1 MAPYS
6 LYLAGVLL
14 TFIVKVAAGFLLC
27 LCLVRVLRSPR
38 HRFLTW
44 LGFLLG
50 AGVCWT
56 ALLVDGAVAVFSRAG
71 AGASYIAQTTTVPGE
86 HLTVPLS
93 WSLWIG
99 RVAVVFGIVYIAVV
113 LSLLSRQLLKHL
125 RLRSWLKHA
134 QPPSRELDVFFQGL
148 CRDFNIRRCRL
159 SILPKVSSPAT
170 VYWWSPRVILPEV
183 CEELGTSP
191 QLGNILRHELIHT
204 LRCDYLWA
212 MLGDLLC
219 AVLFFHPAV
228 WEARRRLIT
237 QRELACDLSVVESQ
251 PEQRADY
258 AESLAQFVRLLM
270 LRRSPSL
277 GVDFAP
283 SPTLL
288 GTRIR
293 HILTE
298 PRQVPRWKKFSCDAA
313 FLASII
319 IFGSISPALCVSFN
333 FSQQSSSPSFA
344 SGFPSQPMPLDFKR
358 VSPRRRHNRVTL
370 PPESQEIR
378 MLPPLPN
385 RVGESGATLSTDVE
399 AESTQ
404 LAGGRTDR

>member
-14 TFIVKVAAGFLLC
+14 TFIVKVAAAFLLC
-27 LCLVRVLRSPR
+27 LCLARLLRSPR

-50 AGVCWT
+50 VGVCWT
-56 ALLVDGAVAVFSRAG
+56 ALLVDETVAVFSRAG
-71 AGASYIAQTTTVPGE
+71 ASVAYIAQTTSASGE
-86 HLTVPLS
+86 HLSVPLS

-99 RVAVVFGIVYIAVV
+99 RAVLAFGLIYIAVV
-113 LSLLSRQLLKHL
+113 ISLLSRRLLQHL

-134 QPPSRELDVFFQGL
+134 RPASPELEGVFQGL

-159 SILPKVSSPAT
+159 LILPNVTSPAT
-170 VYWWSPRVILPEV
+170 VYWWSPRVILPEI
-183 CEELGTSP
+183 CEELVASP

-212 MLGDLLC
+212 MLGDVLC

-228 WEARRRLIT
+228 REARKRLMM
-237 QRELACDLSVVESQ
+237 QRELACDLSVVESH

-270 LRRSPSL
+270 LRPSPAL
-277 GVDFAP
+277 GVDFA
-283 SPTLL
+283 SSSSFL

-298 PRQVPRWKKFSCDAA
+298 PRQVPGWKKLISDAA
-313 FLASII
+313 FLLFIV
-319 IFGSISPALCVSFN
+319 IFGSVSPALSVSFN
-333 FSQQSSSPSFA
+333 FSQQP
-344 SGFPSQPMPLDFKR
+344 PSQSVATPPSTRTTPLDFNV

-370 PPESQEIR
+370 PTEYQQIITMSS
-378 MLPPLPN
+378 LPN
-385 RVGESGATLSTDVE
+385 GA
-399 AESTQ
+399 
-404 LAGGRTDR
+404 RRH